1 MEYVL
6 EESLEISTV
15 LNSKE
20 KYLQWLTHNESI
32 SIDASKVT
40 RVDTAGLQA
49 LASLFVSAKHVGL
62 DIRIENTSEILND
75 SIALLDLKAQ
85 FYS

>member
-49 LASLFVSAKHVGL
+49 LASLFVSAKHVGV
-62 DIRIENTSEILND
+62 DIRIENESEILND